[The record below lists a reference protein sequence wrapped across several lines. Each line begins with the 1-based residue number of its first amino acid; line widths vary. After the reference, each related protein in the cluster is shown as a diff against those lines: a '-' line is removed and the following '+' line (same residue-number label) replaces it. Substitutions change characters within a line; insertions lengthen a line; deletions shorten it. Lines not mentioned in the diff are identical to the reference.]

1 MVTLTKSDSIREK
14 LTGRKSQRKQ
24 FLTSKLIVTVEVAKQ
39 IRIENGL
46 FIKPLNRT
54 TDSKQLL
61 DKRKEI
67 FEFEES
73 KWKTIETFWRDA
85 KSKDLIELVKL
96 DTIPY

>member
-1 MVTLTKSDSIREK
+1 M
-14 LTGRKSQRKQ
+14 
-24 FLTSKLIVTVEVAKQ
+24 AKQ

-46 FIKPLNRT
+46 FIMPLRET
-54 TDSKQLL
+54 AGAGQLL

-67 FEFEES
+67 HELEES